1 MLLINPSKYKFGG
14 SFSHY
19 VPLPLP
25 MTIGTL
31 SAYMDA
37 NGYPSKVYDEE
48 LELIDAQN
56 IERIIEGLPKPYIFG
71 ISILTSQAA
80 RAYNLAKF
88 LKTTYPDCIV
98 IVGGFHATA
107 LPEESLNTGAIDFV
121 VRGEGERVLLEL
133 YEAIRGDRKDFSEIK
148 GICFKDGDQVISTPD
163 AALIADLN
171 TLPLFPYYKYVELLK
186 NCPSDVKYDWG
197 FTITSRG
204 CPYECNFCAQRMM
217 TGITYRYQSVEN
229 VLKNLNVLVN
239 ELGATNIYLMDDNF
253 LTQKTRVKELCDGIY
268 ESGLWEKCEFSLQ
281 TRADDFNEKL
291 MPYLQKARFTTV
303 GFGLEVGTDRLMET
317 LKKDIKVETYFKSAE
332 LANRYGLGVALYL
345 MFGVPGETSED
356 REQAYQIVKK
366 IKPVM
371 AKVAN
376 LIPFPGTPL
385 YDDSLK
391 NSPRL
396 NIVGTWESF
405 DHPLRTLGFPLKKPA
420 PLPYVPEDASEWEIT
435 RDIIKYNFLNI
446 LQLNKIV
453 GVVSSKSKHWWA
465 RMKPRWYLYP
475 MEYYHLIKIGLILV
489 SNLSFALLPL
499 WLTEPIMEFLYP
511 ELQKRVP
518 EKKRSVYIAPEWS
531 KESQRKVRA

>member
-98 IVGGFHATA
+98 IV
-107 LPEESLNTGAIDFV
+107 

-186 NCPSDVKYDWG
+186 NCPSDVKYDW
-197 FTITSRG
+197 
-204 CPYECNFCAQRMM
+204 
-217 TGITYRYQSVEN
+217 
-229 VLKNLNVLVN
+229 
-239 ELGATNIYLMDDNF
+239 
-253 LTQKTRVKELCDGIY
+253 
-268 ESGLWEKCEFSLQ
+268 
-281 TRADDFNEKL
+281 
-291 MPYLQKARFTTV
+291 
-303 GFGLEVGTDRLMET
+303 
-317 LKKDIKVETYFKSAE
+317 
-332 LANRYGLGVALYL
+332 
-345 MFGVPGETSED
+345 
-356 REQAYQIVKK
+356 
-366 IKPVM
+366 
-371 AKVAN
+371 
-376 LIPFPGTPL
+376 
-385 YDDSLK
+385 
-391 NSPRL
+391 
-396 NIVGTWESF
+396 
-405 DHPLRTLGFPLKKPA
+405 
-420 PLPYVPEDASEWEIT
+420 
-435 RDIIKYNFLNI
+435 
-446 LQLNKIV
+446 
-453 GVVSSKSKHWWA
+453 
-465 RMKPRWYLYP
+465 
-475 MEYYHLIKIGLILV
+475 
-489 SNLSFALLPL
+489 
-499 WLTEPIMEFLYP
+499 
-511 ELQKRVP
+511 
-518 EKKRSVYIAPEWS
+518 
-531 KESQRKVRA
+531 

>member
-1 MLLINPSKYKFGG
+1 
-14 SFSHY
+14 
-19 VPLPLP
+19 
-25 MTIGTL
+25 
-31 SAYMDA
+31 
-37 NGYPSKVYDEE
+37 
-48 LELIDAQN
+48 
-56 IERIIEGLPKPYIFG
+56 
-71 ISILTSQAA
+71 
-80 RAYNLAKF
+80 
-88 LKTTYPDCIV
+88 
-98 IVGGFHATA
+98 
-107 LPEESLNTGAIDFV
+107 
-121 VRGEGERVLLEL
+121 
-133 YEAIRGDRKDFSEIK
+133 
-148 GICFKDGDQVISTPD
+148 
-163 AALIADLN
+163 
-171 TLPLFPYYKYVELLK
+171 
-186 NCPSDVKYDWG
+186 
-197 FTITSRG
+197 
-204 CPYECNFCAQRMM
+204 
-217 TGITYRYQSVEN
+217 
-229 VLKNLNVLVN
+229 
-239 ELGATNIYLMDDNF
+239 
-253 LTQKTRVKELCDGIY
+253 
-268 ESGLWEKCEFSLQ
+268 
-281 TRADDFNEKL
+281 